1 MKKLESKL
9 YRLISDLNSNTYKTI
24 MQVVMSNWKNTV
36 KDSRVYNINELM
48 DIPEE
53 NRISIE
59 TLMKY

>member
-24 MQVVMSNWKNTV
+24 MQVVMNNWKNTV

-53 NRISIE
+53 NGISIE